1 MNALS
6 FNTNTSARITSL
18 LLSSVL
24 ALGLVACGSS
34 AGPSE
39 ESGESEQPIT
49 AGDTPDEAPAGDAD
63 ACALGTP
70 IDGPFGEDCQ
80 VIASGRCF
88 TTAEAACACGGCG
101 VETCA
106 IAESFPAQAF
116 CQNDDGDPGSDPDG
130 NVSDTPDGGGS
141 SSSPGY
147 PGSGVSG
154 SPGCDP
160 GQTDPAPPIPAGCDF
175 VVNGACF
182 DDGVEACRAAGC
194 AENECII
201 LESYPA
207 QVGCG
212 S

>member
-1 MNALS
+1 MNTLS
-6 FNTNTSARITSL
+6 INITRTTARTTSL
-18 LLSSVL
+18 LFSGLL

-34 AGPSE
+34 ATPNE
-39 ESGESEQPIT
+39 PSGESEQPIT
-49 AGDTPDEAPAGDAD
+49 AGDADETPASDAD

-70 IDGPFGEDCQ
+70 IDGPFGADCQ
-80 VIASGRCF
+80 VTARGRCF

-116 CQNDDGDPGSDPDG
+116 CQDGDPGEDPDG
-130 NVSDTPDGGGS
+130 NVSDTPHGDGT

-147 PGSGVSG
+147 PGGGSSG

-160 GQTDPAPPIPAGCDF
+160 GQTEPLPPIPAGCDF

-182 DDGVEACRAAGC
+182 DDGAQACQAAGC
-194 AENECII
+194 AEDECII

-207 QVGCG
+207 QVGCDG
-212 S
+212 